1 MRWPAALALIGALV
15 FTAGCGDD
23 GNPTEPGIDRDLVV
37 GVYDIT
43 TLTFDPNGSLPQK
56 DIAERLD
63 PTIRPQFVVARDR
76 SFQIAFIDPVSK
88 RIETVEGEYTTLRGG
103 IRLEFDSEQGAR
115 LLLLPRRLDLDF
127 SEETGTLSFS
137 GEINVPLDR
146 LRELVPEFR
155 DEQLP
160 NQVRG
165 ALAVVFTRRD

>member
-1 MRWPAALALIGALV
+1 MRWPTALALLGALV
-15 FTAGCGDD
+15 VTAACGGD
-23 GNPTEPGIDRDLVV
+23 GSPTEPGIDRDLVV

-76 SFQIAFIDPVSK
+76 TFQIAFIDPVSK
-88 RIETVEGEYTTLRGG
+88 RIETVEGEYSTLRGG

-115 LLLLPRRLDLDF
+115 LLLPRRLDLDF
-127 SEETGTLSFS
+127 SEETATLSFS
-137 GEINVPLDR
+137 GEISVPLDR
-146 LRELVPEFR
+146 LRELVPEFQ